1 MPRQKGR
8 KVPPSAPKSR
18 VNHDYPP
25 GWRRNDWVVPF
36 IGGGACIHH
45 GHDTD
50 PDDHSLCGPSIFCCR
65 KAAARYMMLF
75 PEGSEAHAN
84 WELID
89 ADHLLG
95 WVANGVN
102 VFYFIFCDPDR
113 PDGLLALGLSH
124 KVLPD
129 ILRRRVSLDTHAAAA
144 DRLL

>member
-36 IGGGACIHH
+36 IGGGACFHH

-65 KAAARYMMLF
+65 KAAARYRNS
-75 PEGSEAHAN
+75 P
-84 WELID
+84 
-89 ADHLLG
+89 
-95 WVANGVN
+95 
-102 VFYFIFCDPDR
+102 
-113 PDGLLALGLSH
+113 
-124 KVLPD
+124 
-129 ILRRRVSLDTHAAAA
+129 
-144 DRLL
+144 